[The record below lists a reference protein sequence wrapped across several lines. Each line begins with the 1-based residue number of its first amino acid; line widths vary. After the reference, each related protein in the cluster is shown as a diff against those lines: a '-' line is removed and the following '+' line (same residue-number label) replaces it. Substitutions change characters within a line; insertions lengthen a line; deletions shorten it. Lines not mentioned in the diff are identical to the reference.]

1 MIFYLNINL
10 IDMPVFLCTNN
21 NITNCYRFESF
32 IEADKYFNDNINN
45 NIFSTMLFVS
55 NLWPLFIQKIIVDY
69 KLKNLFVNKI
79 RFKNIH

>member
-1 MIFYLNINL
+1 
-10 IDMPVFLCTNN
+10 MPVFLCINN
-21 NITNCYRFESF
+21 NITNFNCYRFESF

>member
-55 NLWPLFIQKIIVDY
+55 NNIVENILIIIY
-69 KLKNLFVNKI
+69 FQLYY
-79 RFKNIH
+79 

>member
-1 MIFYLNINL
+1 
-10 IDMPVFLCTNN
+10 MPVFLCTNN